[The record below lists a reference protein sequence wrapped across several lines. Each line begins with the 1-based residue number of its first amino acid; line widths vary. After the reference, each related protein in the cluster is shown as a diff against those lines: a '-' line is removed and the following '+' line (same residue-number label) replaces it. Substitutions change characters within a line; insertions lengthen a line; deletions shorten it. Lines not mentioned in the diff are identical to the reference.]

1 MGRPRFTSGIRGHI
15 RSMTEKQ
22 QTDPETKEVDTSPKG
37 AEPDVQSDPAY
48 GEESGDWTGEG
59 GATDEGPATDPE

>member
-1 MGRPRFTSGIRGHI
+1 
-15 RSMTEKQ
+15 MTKK
-22 QTDPETKEVDTSPKG
+22 QTDPETREVDTSPKG

-59 GATDEGPATDPE
+59 GATEEGPATEATE